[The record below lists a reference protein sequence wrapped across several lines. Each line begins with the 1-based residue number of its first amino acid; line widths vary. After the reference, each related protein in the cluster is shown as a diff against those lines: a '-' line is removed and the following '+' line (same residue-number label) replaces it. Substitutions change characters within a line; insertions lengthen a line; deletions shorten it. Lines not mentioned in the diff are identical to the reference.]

1 MNNKQKKKLLN
12 SIYSAL
18 TLFSV
23 LAVALALYLSIDRI
37 YTGTYSLKWLDIAII
52 CVNAILLF
60 LIFVDSITTKKSK
73 NKYMLAR
80 IFYQLFF
87 LSIISI
93 IVLAVYAYYTKH
105 DLSGYV
111 TYVLPIAL
119 VMLVEFVFIINFV
132 LGLNLSKLNKST
144 TVTVDSSSAVPNFND
159 EVLLKK
165 KLDEANRKLE
175 MKKIQE
181 QIDNIAIYNFAI

>member
-1 MNNKQKKKLLN
+1 MDNKQKKKLLN
-12 SIYSAL
+12 SIYSTL
-18 TLFSV
+18 TFFSV
-23 LAVALALYLSIDRI
+23 IAVALALYLSIDRI
-37 YTGTYSLKWLDIAII
+37 YTGSYSLKWLDIAII
-52 CVNAILLF
+52 CVSAILLI
-60 LIFVDSITTKKSK
+60 LILVDSVTTKKSK
-73 NKYMLAR
+73 NKYTIAR

-87 LSIISI
+87 LSIVSI
-93 IVLAVYAYYTKH
+93 IVLAVYAYYTKR

-132 LGLNLSKLNKST
+132 LGLSLSKLNKNT
-144 TVTVDSSSAVPNFND
+144 TVTLDSSSAVPNFDD

-181 QIDNIAIYNFAI
+181 QIEATEKKLDE